1 MFKKFLVAATMAA
14 VATLSFSMDTE
25 AGFGIPKIGNVI
37 KKPAIGAPAQGG
49 MANTAPFA
57 VTFNAQFSKPGVKG
71 LTPMQGVKV
80 YQVVYSDGGK
90 TPRYDEK
97 GAQCVFKNIKSSQ
110 LLGVTGAD
118 GKFTTGKN
126 YKNGNL
132 YTFIFVYDS
141 IGFTYQ
147 DMDATRD
154 KDSASNWVVNFQD
167 QERGHGKPIVG
178 L

>member
-14 VATLSFSMDTE
+14 VATLTFTMDAE
-25 AGFGIPKIGNVI
+25 AGFGMPKIGNVI
-37 KKPAIGAPAQGG
+37 KKPAIGAPAGG
-49 MANTAPFA
+49 MANTAPFSI
-57 VTFNAQFSKPGVKG
+57 TFNAQFSRPGVKG

-80 YQVVYSDGGK
+80 YQVEYTDGGK

-132 YTFIFVYDS
+132 YTFIYVYDS
-141 IGFTYQ
+141 IGFTYH

-154 KDSASNWVVNFQD
+154 KDSANNWVINFQD